1 MSGPVLI
8 VALTAATLTAATLVP
23 VSAMAE
29 TGDVWS
35 QRKCALYT
43 DIWGRA
49 LDVVGQEGISEDF
62 IAAHD
67 AFIAEGCVLR
77 GAVCPVSAQEYRL
90 ADILTIAA
98 MNEGMAST
106 FLPFA
111 CPS

>member
-1 MSGPVLI
+1 MRGAVLI
-8 VALTAATLTAATLVP
+8 VVLTAAMQMP
-23 VSAMAE
+23 VSALAE
-29 TGDVWS
+29 TGDAWS

-43 DIWGRA
+43 DAWHRA

-67 AFIAEGCVLR
+67 AFIAEGCVTR
-77 GAVCPVSAQEYRL
+77 GAVCPVTAQEYRL

-111 CPS
+111 CPG